1 MHYNQENCNLFH
13 NWSGI
18 MVEMLTAKDM
28 QTILQVDRSTI
39 YRMAEAGRLPA
50 IKVGKQWRFPS
61 DRVDEWLGTKTPA
74 PVHIANAQPQNH
86 TINSQ
91 SDISELLPLE
101 CVQLI
106 LDTFADSLD
115 VMLVVTDMEGNPIT
129 EVSHPCGLFAA
140 ISQTP
145 NAIQKCVE
153 DWRSMAAA
161 IDLQPK
167 YTSSHLGLLC
177 ARGMIRVG
185 TELKGMVFVGGIA
198 PEKWPPSPEQL
209 QKMAAEFSV
218 QPKDLEAHL
227 DEVYYLGNEEQV
239 RVLSFVQRIANIV
252 AHIASERSVF
262 MNKLDAIAQLIR

>member
-1 MHYNQENCNLFH
+1 MT
-13 NWSGI
+13 
-18 MVEMLTAKDM
+18 EMLTAKDM

-61 DRVDEWLGTKTPA
+61 DQVDKWLGTQTPA
-74 PVHIANAQPQNH
+74 PVQVTNTPPKIH
-86 TINSQ
+86 TNNSHC
-91 SDISELLPLE
+91 DMSELLPLE

-106 LDTFADSLD
+106 LDTFADSLG
-115 VMLVVTDMEGNPIT
+115 VMLVVTDMNGNPVT
-129 EVSHPCGLFAA
+129 EVSHPCGLFTA

-145 NAIQKCVE
+145 NAVQKCVD
-153 DWRSMAAA
+153 DWRSLAAA

-198 PEKWPPSPEQL
+198 PQQWPPSPEQI
-209 QKMAAEFSV
+209 QNMAAEFGV
-218 QPKDLEAHL
+218 QPEVLEPHL
-227 DEVYYLGNEEQV
+227 EEVYYLDNQDQTK
-239 RVLSFVQRIANIV
+239 VLSFVQRIANIV
-252 AHIASERSVF
+252 AHIATERNSF
-262 MNKLDAIAQLIR
+262 MNKFDAIAQLIR